1 MLFIIDCLQYW
12 KITEPIITI
21 IVGMS
26 KNDMYS
32 QLYTLCID
40 KMLYMYSQLYTGMYS
55 QLYTNITL

>member
-1 MLFIIDCLQYW
+1 MTELIIM
-12 KITEPIITI
+12 I